1 MSVRNDA
8 GAARPASMARRAIV
22 RLAASITRRWP
33 FRRGGYRLASLA
45 ARPRQFAM
53 AFRRPFFGQT
63 YEGDIGNYIDWW
75 VYFFGAYESD
85 EVALLRRLAQT
96 ERDAGRSPVVYVDV
110 GANVGHHALAMAP
123 LVDRVVAIEPYPPF
137 RSALARRTA
146 HLTNCEIVGSGLGD
160 AHERR
165 AYRLYDATQT
175 GHFSPGADGE
185 PFDLVPGD
193 ALLSGA
199 VSIVKIDVDGFEDRV
214 LAGLKETLQRCRPW
228 VLVEWSPASH
238 SLPAQLP
245 YVNAALFGLRDGR
258 WRPLAELPLGSTN
271 VMVIAPLER
280 LSDLQWTIELRS
292 A

>member
-1 MSVRNDA
+1 
-8 GAARPASMARRAIV
+8 MARRAIV

-85 EVALLRRLAQT
+85 EVTLLRRLARA

-123 LVDRVVAIEPYPPF
+123 LVDRIVAIEPYPAY
-137 RSALARRTA
+137 RSALARRMAPLA
-146 HLTNCEIVGSGLGD
+146 HGEIVGCGLGD

-185 PFDLVPGD
+185 AFDLVPGD
-193 ALLSGA
+193 ALLTGA

-245 YVNAALFGLRDGR
+245 YVNAAVFGLRDGR
-258 WRPLAELPLGSTN
+258 SYRLHELPTTGATN
-271 VMVIAPLER
+271 VLIVPNER
-280 LSDLQWTIELRS
+280 LGETLR
-292 A
+292 